1 MFCQNCGCE
10 AEDGSVFCGN
20 CGSTLLDDE
29 VQQDAANTVP
39 IQTTQASSGL
49 DTTSTLPQTPVAS
62 QAPGETKKSS
72 KTPLVIIIVV
82 LALAAVIA
90 AVAFTFG
97 SGESEQPSSV
107 EVGKHQIVFETFGG
121 SQYESK
127 SYDSG
132 TVIEMKDYPVR
143 LGSTFEGWYLD
154 ADLTKPVTFPY
165 TLSGNDPEAITFY
178 AKWKENVMPSTT
190 TTTTTS
196 SLDPASDPTSVLPYS
211 SSTYLVEDDLYGLSY
226 DQLQRAIN
234 EIYARNGYIFQ
245 QSASEKQYFE
255 SRPWYQGDEVNQDV
269 VKSRFNQY
277 ESANVKLM
285 QSYRDGR
292 F

>member
-1 MFCQNCGCE
+1 
-10 AEDGSVFCGN
+10 
-20 CGSTLLDDE
+20 
-29 VQQDAANTVP
+29 
-39 IQTTQASSGL
+39 
-49 DTTSTLPQTPVAS
+49 
-62 QAPGETKKSS
+62 
-72 KTPLVIIIVV
+72 
-82 LALAAVIA
+82 
-90 AVAFTFG
+90 
-97 SGESEQPSSV
+97 
-107 EVGKHQIVFETFGG
+107 
-121 SQYESK
+121 
-127 SYDSG
+127 
-132 TVIEMKDYPVR
+132 
-143 LGSTFEGWYLD
+143 
-154 ADLTKPVTFPY
+154 
-165 TLSGNDPEAITFY
+165 
-178 AKWKENVMPSTT
+178 MPSTT
-190 TTTTTS
+190 TTTS
-196 SLDPASDPTSVLPYS
+196 SMDPASDPTSVLPYS

>member
-20 CGSTLLDDE
+20 CGGSLLDDD
-29 VQQDAANTVP
+29 VQQDAASTVP
-39 IQTTQASSGL
+39 IQAPQVASGP
-49 DTTSTLPQTPVAS
+49 DTTSALPQTLVAP
-62 QAPGETKKSS
+62 QAPEQAKGNS
-72 KTPLVIIIVV
+72 KAPLVIVIVV
-82 LALAAVIA
+82 LALVAVGI
-90 AVAFTFG
+90 AVAFALG
-97 SGESEQPSSV
+97 SDENKQPAST
-107 EVGKHQIVFETFGG
+107 EVTKHQIVFETFGG
-121 SQYESK
+121 SQYESQ
-127 SYDSG
+127 SYESG
-132 TVIEMKDYPVR
+132 TVIEMRDYPVR
-143 LGSTFEGWYLD
+143 SGSTFEGWYLD

-165 TLSGNDPEAITFY
+165 TLSGNDPETITFY
-178 AKWKENVMPSTT
+178 AKWKENAVPSTT
-190 TTTTTS
+190 TS
-196 SLDPASDPTSVLPYS
+196 SMDPASDPTSVLPYS
-211 SSTYLVEDDLYGLSY
+211 SSTYLVEDDLYGLSD

-255 SRPWYQGDEVNQDV
+255 SRPWYKGNEVNQDV

-277 ESANVKLM
+277 ENANIKLM